1 MISKN
6 ARLAIVTLLLGGTA
20 LFLRAL
26 DRKQS
31 FLPRTALASFPLELK
46 SWVGTD
52 IPISAE
58 TRKSLGTGEFLQRMY
73 KDPVNGGA
81 YVDLYVAYIP
91 DQHALFRHLPQ
102 VCLEGAGWS
111 PVESG
116 TTTLAF
122 PGDIP
127 FTANRYVIAK
137 GDDRQLVVF
146 WYSVRGR
153 RVAAQ
158 DWMNAYLALDS
169 LRLSRTDNAMI
180 RMNTALQ
187 PGERLEDAERRLLSF
202 AGLVNPLLKNYI
214 PL

>member
-1 MISKN
+1 VISRN
-6 ARLAIVTLLLGGTA
+6 ARFAIVTLLLAGTA

-26 DRKQS
+26 DS
-31 FLPRTALASFPLELK
+31 HHSVLPRTALASFPVELK
-46 SWVGTD
+46 SWAGTD
-52 IPISAE
+52 IPIPDE
-58 TRKSLGTGEFLQRMY
+58 TLKSLGTGEFLQRLY
-73 KDPVNGGA
+73 RDPIGGGA

-102 VCLEGAGWS
+102 VCLEGSGWS

-122 PGDIP
+122 PGDAP
-127 FTANRYVIAK
+127 FPANRYLIAK
-137 GDDRQLVVF
+137 ADDRQLVLF

-153 RVAAQ
+153 RVASQ
-158 DWMNAYLALDS
+158 DWLNVYLAFDS
-169 LRLSRTDNAMI
+169 LRLSRSDNALI
-180 RMNTALQ
+180 RMNTELQ
-187 PGERLEDAERRLLSF
+187 RGEKPEDAERRLLSF

>member
-1 MISKN
+1 MTSRN
-6 ARLAIVTLLLGGTA
+6 PRLAIVILLLVGTA

-31 FLPRTALASFPLELK
+31 VLPRTALASFPLALK
-46 SWVGTD
+46 SWAGTD
-52 IPISAE
+52 IPIPAE
-58 TRKSLGTGEFLQRMY
+58 TRKRLGTGEFLQRMY

-91 DQHALFRHLPQ
+91 DQHALFSHLPQ
-102 VCLEGAGWS
+102 VCPAGAGWS
-111 PVESG
+111 PEESG

-122 PGDIP
+122 PGDTP
-127 FTANRYVIAK
+127 FPANRYVITK
-137 GDDRQLVVF
+137 GEDRQLVVF

-187 PGERLEDAERRLLSF
+187 PGERPEDAERRLLSF

>member
-1 MISKN
+1 VISRN
-6 ARLAIVTLLLGGTA
+6 ARLAIVTLLLAGTA

-31 FLPRTALASFPLELK
+31 VLPRTALASFPFELK
-46 SWVGTD
+46 SWAGTD
-52 IPISAE
+52 IPIPSE
-58 TRKSLGTGEFLQRMY
+58 TRKSLGTGEFLQRTY

-91 DQHALFRHLPQ
+91 DQHTLFRHLPQ
-102 VCLEGAGWS
+102 VCLEGSGWS

-116 TTTLAF
+116 TTTIAF
-122 PGDIP
+122 PGDASFP
-127 FTANRYVIAK
+127 ANRYVIAK

-153 RVAAQ
+153 RVATQ
-158 DWMNAYLALDS
+158 DWMNAYLAFDS
-169 LRLSRTDNAMI
+169 LRLSRSDNAMI
-180 RMNTALQ
+180 RMNTELL
-187 PGERLEDAERRLLSF
+187 PGEKPEDAERRLLSF

>member
-1 MISKN
+1 VISRN
-6 ARLAIVTLLLGGTA
+6 TRLAVVIFLLAGTA

-31 FLPRTALASFPLELK
+31 VVPRTALASFPLGLNG
-46 SWVGTD
+46 WAGTD
-52 IPISAE
+52 IPIPADA
-58 TRKSLGTGEFLQRMY
+58 RKSLGAGEFLQRMY

-81 YVDLYVAYIP
+81 YVDLYVAYVP

-122 PGDIP
+122 PGEVP
-127 FTANRYVIAK
+127 FPANRYVIAR
-137 GDDRQLVVF
+137 GDDRQLVMF

-153 RVAAQ
+153 RVATQ
-158 DWMNAYLALDS
+158 DWMNVYLAYDS
-169 LRLSRTDNAMI
+169 LRLSRSDNALI
-180 RMNTALQ
+180 RMNTELQ
-187 PGERLEDAERRLLSF
+187 PGEKPEDAERRLLSF